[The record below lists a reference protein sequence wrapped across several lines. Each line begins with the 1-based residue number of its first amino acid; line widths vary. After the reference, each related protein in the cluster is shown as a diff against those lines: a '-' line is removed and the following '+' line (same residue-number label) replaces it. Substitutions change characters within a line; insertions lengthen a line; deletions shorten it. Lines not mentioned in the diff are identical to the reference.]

1 MKYFCFLLTFVFL
14 FNSSF
19 SFAQCDWAEGVK
31 KSPDG
36 SFSYSKGCHL
46 QVGVSLE
53 ELDLRRKQV
62 QELTKSVELKDLA
75 LNYSE
80 QRTQLWMDSSLKMN
94 DRLNQYESARSSAPW
109 IYFGVGVVAT
119 VLSVWAAGQLRK

>member
-1 MKYFCFLLTFVFL
+1 MKSFCFLLSLVFL
-14 FNSSF
+14 INPSS
-19 SFAQCDWAEGVK
+19 SFAQCDWADGVK
-31 KSPDG
+31 KTSDG
-36 SFSYSKGCHL
+36 NFVYSKDCHI

-62 QELTKSVELKDLA
+62 QELSKSVELKDLA
-75 LNYSE
+75 LSYSE